1 MMVLKAR
8 IHPERCGSQH
18 HEINQVYLQTRI
30 MIFLSRVI
38 IVKIYIETFDS
49 GETKKIWNDIK
60 DCFYV
65 IIIDW
70 VFPIIYSGR
79 DMPQYELVTQSICH
93 LTNDDGVF

>member
-1 MMVLKAR
+1 MAEERRLRYAWDIHWGERDTHISGIR
-8 IHPERCGSQH
+8 IGTRRER
-18 HEINQVYLQTRI
+18 EKT
-30 MIFLSRVI
+30 
-38 IVKIYIETFDS
+38 VKGYIETFDS